1 MRSPNTRSAAVAR
14 TAAARALAVC
24 VLRIARPN
32 ASRGVGVAWGR
43 RLCVVSK
50 PLDPPRNTSG
60 HVRSSYWPE
69 PSRGPYRGRRGGVNP
84 DYPVTTLQRMGY
96 VTDRVPAFA
105 EVLGPPYAT
114 KTCPT

>member
-43 RLCVVSK
+43 RLCAVSK

-60 HVRSSYWPE
+60 HVRNSYRPE
-69 PSRGPYRGRRGGVNP
+69 PRGHRTEDVGDVSTLTIRSRPSNEWGTKRAAGLRLRRLGGLP
-84 DYPVTTLQRMGY
+84 TLRRR
-96 VTDRVPAFA
+96 T
-105 EVLGPPYAT
+105 
-114 KTCPT
+114 